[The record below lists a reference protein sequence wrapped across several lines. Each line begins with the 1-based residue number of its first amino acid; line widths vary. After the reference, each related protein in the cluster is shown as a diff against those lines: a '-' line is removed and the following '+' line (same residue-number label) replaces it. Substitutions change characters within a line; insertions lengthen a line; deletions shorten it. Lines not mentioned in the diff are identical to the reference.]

1 MSAEGLIKDAVQNI
15 QDRSL
20 PEGGFAMLNGE
31 AFRPDATAWAV
42 IALKARRGS
51 RDLTTAA
58 CRRLAASQ
66 LSDGRVPVIADH
78 PEAYWPT
85 ALAILAWKDVA
96 GFEREVE
103 RAAQFLLSTSG
114 QHWPKQENAAVA
126 HDTSIRGWSWIEN
139 THSWIEPTSLS
150 ILALT
155 AGGYAGHQRV
165 LEAKKMILD
174 RQIPSGGW
182 NYGNT
187 RVFGTMLRPD
197 VVSTGNA
204 LSALA
209 GLTVPREVELS
220 LDYLRREIDQRKTPL
235 ALSWA
240 IFGLTAWSYPP
251 SEIQK
256 MILDSLA
263 QQKRYGVYDTTLLA
277 QLVVAYFT
285 SGDLLGLFYN

>member
-1 MSAEGLIKDAVQNI
+1 LPAEGLIKAAVQDIRN
-15 QDRSL
+15 RSL
-20 PEGGFAMLNGE
+20 PEGGFAMSNGE

-42 IALKARRGS
+42 IALKACFGS

-66 LSDGRVPVIADH
+66 LSDGRVSVIADH

-85 ALAILAWKDVA
+85 ALAIMAWKNVA

-103 RAAQFLLSTSG
+103 KALHFLLATAG
-114 QHWPKQENAAVA
+114 RHWPKQKNADVA
-126 HDTSIRGWSWIEN
+126 HDTSIRGWPWIEN
-139 THSWIEPTSLS
+139 THSWIDPTSLS
-150 ILALT
+150 ILALK
-155 AGGYAGHQRV
+155 AGGYSSHQRV
-165 LEAKKMILD
+165 LEAKEMVLD

-197 VVSTGNA
+197 VVSTGHA

-209 GLTVPREVELS
+209 GLTVPRDVELS
-220 LDYLRREIDQRKTPL
+220 LDYLRREISQLKTPL

-240 IFGLTAWSYPP
+240 IFGLTAWSYRP
-251 SEIQK
+251 SEIRT

-263 QQKRYGVYDTTLLA
+263 RQKRYGIYDTTLLA

-285 SGDLLGLFYN
+285 SGDLLSLFYN